1 MVASNKEALSANS
14 RAGLLPAL
22 KDAVSKSGSLDRA
35 AMSGLAVQCR
45 LPLNEVFGVAT
56 FYAFLPLSPAGKNII
71 RVCRCLPCHLK
82 DAQAVIGSI
91 SKELGIA
98 PGETSRDGKFSFE
111 LVSCIGACDQAPAM
125 MVNDKLYGNLTPA
138 VIAEIL
144 KSYA

>member
-1 MVASNKEALSANS
+1 MVPSNKEMSPGNG

-22 KDAVSKSGSLDRA
+22 KDAVSKNGSLNRES
-35 AMSGLAVQCR
+35 MSGLAGQCR
-45 LPLNEVFGVAT
+45 LPLNEVYGVAT
-56 FYAFLPLSPAGKNII
+56 FYAFLPVSPAGKNVI

-91 SKELGIA
+91 QKELGIA

-125 MVNDKLYGNLTPA
+125 MINDKLYGNLTPA
-138 VIAEIL
+138 GIAEIL
-144 KSYA
+144 KSYG

>member
-1 MVASNKEALSANS
+1 MVPSHKEMSQGNG

-22 KDAVSKSGSLDRA
+22 KDAASKNGSLNRES
-35 AMSGLAVQCR
+35 MSGLAGKGC
-45 LPLNEVFGVAT
+45 LPLNEVYGVAT
-56 FYAFLPLSPAGKNII
+56 FYAFLPVSPTGKNII

-91 SKELGIA
+91 QKELGIA

-125 MVNDKLYGNLTPA
+125 MVNDKLFGNLTPA

>member
-1 MVASNKEALSANS
+1 MVPSNKEASSANS

-22 KDAVSKSGSLDRA
+22 KDAVRKDGSLNSES
-35 AMSGLAVQCR
+35 MSGLAGQWR

-125 MVNDKLYGNLTPA
+125 MVNDKLYGNLTP
-138 VIAEIL
+138 VGIAEIL
-144 KSYA
+144 KSYG

>member
-1 MVASNKEALSANS
+1 MVPSNKGTSPGNG
-14 RAGLLPAL
+14 RTGLLPAL
-22 KDAVSKSGSLDRA
+22 KGAVGKSGSLNRE
-35 AMSGLAVQCR
+35 AMSGLAGQYR

-56 FYAFLPLSPAGKNII
+56 FYAFLPVSPAGNNII

-91 SKELGIA
+91 QKELGIA

-125 MVNDKLYGNLTPA
+125 MINDKVYGNLTPA
-138 VIAEIL
+138 GIADIL
-144 KSYA
+144 KSYG